1 MPRGKQLDPA
11 ILEAAL
17 DGLQHRLSQ
26 TEKQIAEVK
35 ARLRGTAKRAPSAA
49 PAPPKPKR
57 TMSAA
62 ARRRIAAAQKRRW
75 AEFRA
80 KAKKRA
86 KGKAA
91 AESQTP

>member
-1 MPRGKQLDPA
+1 MPRGKRLDPA

-17 DGLQHRLSQ
+17 SGLQQRLSE
-26 TEKQIAEVK
+26 TERQIAEVK
-35 ARLRGTAKRAPSAA
+35 SRLRGSVRRAPSAA
-49 PAPPKPKR
+49 PAPAKPKR

-80 KAKKRA
+80 KAKKRS
-86 KGKAA
+86 GKAGA
-91 AESQTP
+91 QAEAS